1 MGVQRLA
8 VPDRLAFPPRTT
20 RGARRLGQKVEIAV
34 LGFGGYRPPFPE
46 PASSRRNRVCSA
58 RSLHAKA
65 FFKPAVS
72 GKGFYLV
79 TNGSG
84 TGASFNSIGQPT
96 SLLAFDFLSVSV
108 SGGSSDV

>member
-46 PASSRRNRVCSA
+46 PASSRRNRDCSA
-58 RSLHAKA
+58 RSLHVEA

-72 GKGFYLV
+72 GKGFCLV
-79 TNGSG
+79 VNG
-84 TGASFNSIGQPT
+84 TGTGT
-96 SLLAFDFLSVSV
+96 GGGLLFEGSTDLSVGV
-108 SGGSSDV
+108 RFPQRIGVGRV